1 MRLDMGMEV
10 HEYPHLGSKSRDS
23 LDAAVLALEPAAYF
37 PGKFGV
43 RYEGMVA
50 RMRGKWKEL

>member
-1 MRLDMGMEV
+1 MEV
-10 HEYPHLGSKSRDS
+10 HEYPHLGAKSRES
-23 LDAAVLALEPAAYF
+23 LEGAALAIEPAAYF

-50 RMRGKWKEL
+50 HVKGKWREL